1 MVNQLHAGWEGKRG
15 AGRGRRS
22 QGVMHVRAVVS
33 RMRLGGVGEGQD
45 NTTWAQRLPRVR
57 EKAGKRRFIEKGKSK
72 RNVQDNKGI
81 RVRRELCGSYAKNV

>member
-33 RMRLGGVGEGQD
+33 RMRLSSVGEGQD
-45 NTTWAQRLPRVR
+45 NAAWAQRLLTEGEGKGG
-57 EKAGKRRFIEKGKSK
+57 EKAF
-72 RNVQDNKGI
+72 
-81 RVRRELCGSYAKNV
+81 L